1 MRKPYSLIGLFMVFS
16 VGMVLAQGTGQAPAS
31 AGSAQHPQ
39 TSAQPAA
46 TADKPAATTQQ
57 SPSSSSSSV
66 STSGGLAGTA
76 GSSAVAQPE
85 TPDSLGTVGAP
96 ADSDLQAQLRN
107 ALSREPTLS
116 HDSVNATVSADAI
129 ELSGSVA
136 TGREKQTA
144 TRIAQSFAINKKVVS
159 HITISGNAAPVAPNA
174 AVSGETHGESHSG
187 KAEVPS
193 SKSKP
198 STPNPPL

>member
-1 MRKPYSLIGLFMVFS
+1 MRKPYSLVGLFMVFS
-16 VGMVLAQGTGQAPAS
+16 AATVLALAQGTGAAP
-31 AGSAQHPQ
+31 AGSAQKSQSPVP
-39 TSAQPAA
+39 PAA
-46 TADKPAATTQQ
+46 TAGKSAATPQQ
-57 SPSSSSSSV
+57 SPSSSASV
-66 STSGGLAGTA
+66 NTSGGLAGTA
-76 GSSAVAQPE
+76 ASSAVTQPE
-85 TPDSLGTVGAP
+85 TPDSLGTVDAP
-96 ADSDLQAQLRN
+96 TDSDLQAQLRN

-116 HDSVNATVSADAI
+116 HDSVNAAVSPDAI

-159 HITISGNAAPVAPNA
+159 HITINGSAAPPASNA
-174 AVSGETHGESHSG
+174 AVPGETRGESHSG
-187 KAEVPS
+187 KTEVPS